1 MIAQN
6 QGLSTSSMAET
17 QSSLDKD
24 KFMLQRRDDE
34 IKI

>member
-6 QGLSTSSMAET
+6 QVLPMSSMAET